1 MHNLP
6 EDLALTDA
14 LDRPAVTASI
24 LRAVQAGQPLPNM
37 QTSAGG
43 VPLRTRFLVSL
54 EQQRRPPH
62 LGCWL
67 IKELFSMQ
75 KSKLQQLNQGGEEFE
90 GPDTE

>member
-1 MHNLP
+1 VHNLP

-24 LRAVQAGQPLPNM
+24 LRAVQAGEPLPSLP
-37 QTSAGG
+37 TRAGG
-43 VPLRTRFLVSL
+43 VPQRSRFLVSL

-75 KSKLQQLNQGGEEFE
+75 KSRLQLLNEGGEEFE

>member
-1 MHNLP
+1 VHNLP

-14 LDRPAVTASI
+14 LDRPAVAASI
-24 LRAVQAGQPLPNM
+24 LRAVQAGEPLPSLQAN
-37 QTSAGG
+37 AGG

-67 IKELFSMQ
+67 IKEIFSMQ
-75 KSKLQQLNQGGEEFE
+75 KTKLQQLNAGGEEFN